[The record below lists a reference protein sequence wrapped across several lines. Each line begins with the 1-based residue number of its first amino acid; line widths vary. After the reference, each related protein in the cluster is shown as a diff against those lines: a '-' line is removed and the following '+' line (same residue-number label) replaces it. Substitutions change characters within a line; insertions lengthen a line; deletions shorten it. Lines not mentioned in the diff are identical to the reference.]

1 MIIKKYEA
9 KKSSLGSVAFR
20 FGFPDLGLGL
30 NILGLGDHI
39 PNCESVLKA
48 VGLGRWLDLLVL
60 ALILELRTPLSP
72 YSYQPLLGLQHQE
85 KRLGWRGAALEEEE

>member
-1 MIIKKYEA
+1 MGLA
-9 KKSSLGSVAFR
+9 TFR
-20 FGFPDLGLGL
+20 FGVPDLGLGL
-30 NILGLGDHI
+30 SIFGFRNHILNHKSILG
-39 PNCESVLKA
+39 A

-85 KRLGWRGAALEEEE
+85 KRLGWRGAIPEEGE